1 MLFTE
6 DKISALRERVAL
18 YMGGKRFAHTLG
30 VENMAVRLGEIFMPE
45 RVSEL
50 RVAAILHDV
59 SKEFDIDE
67 QLSLINLCNR
77 IDKKQRC
84 VPQALHSFSAVA
96 VILNDFS
103 EYASDDILDAVM
115 CHTLGDEN
123 MSLFSEIIF
132 LSDYIEDGREYLES
146 AHVRTVLFDE
156 LGCSLSFEDK
166 IRALHRAT
174 VLSIDLTLKS
184 LEKRGLLPDERS
196 IKTKKAFEALI

>member
-6 DKISALRERVAL
+6 DQISQLRERIAT
-18 YMGGKRFAHTLG
+18 YMSEKRFLHTVG
-30 VENMAVRLGEIFMPE
+30 VEKMAVQLGEIFMPD
-45 RVSEL
+45 RISEI

-59 SKEFDIDE
+59 SKEIDIDE
-67 QLSLINLCNR
+67 QLWLIDSCER

-96 VILNDFS
+96 VILKDFV
-103 EYASDDILDAVM
+103 EFATNDILDAVM

-132 LSDYIEDGREYLES
+132 LSDYIEEGREYYES
-146 AHVRTVLFDE
+146 TYVRTVLFNLLASASDYDE
-156 LGCSLSFEDK
+156 K
-166 IRALHRAT
+166 VRALHEAT

-184 LEKRGLLPDERS
+184 LEKRGLFPDERS
-196 IKTKKAFEALI
+196 IKTKIAFEALI